1 MSTLR
6 TGQDDLSY
14 FWQVQFNFV
23 QPFSDGLF
31 GKKDAQL
38 ADISANLEA
47 AWFFFRHKRFPCQWL
62 IPLSEID
69 FEVCFAVVKTTPNV
83 RLSEE
88 VLAASILKF
97 YQDQKLVPLGISQRL
112 IPGLPKW
119 HLVQKR

>member
-38 ADISANLEA
+38 ADISANVEA
-47 AWFFFRHKRFPCQWL
+47 AWFFFATKGSHVNGSFHSAKLILRFAL
-62 IPLSEID
+62 L
-69 FEVCFAVVKTTPNV
+69 
-83 RLSEE
+83 
-88 VLAASILKF
+88 
-97 YQDQKLVPLGISQRL
+97 
-112 IPGLPKW
+112 
-119 HLVQKR
+119 